1 MRLPFYTLY
10 DTSFTCI
17 TLSFLRGF
25 AFEPLK
31 YRPLLI
37 SVAVTG
43 ERRLLTDK
51 REWQHIH
58 TLLKLAEMG
67 AHRRTAKVST
77 EYLAERLGIS
87 QQTASRHLIELER
100 KGWIQRTITP
110 EGSLIK
116 INDTG
121 TRELQKLY
129 SNLRLLI
136 EAAYPP
142 SVTLEGTVFTGLG
155 EGAYY
160 ILKEPYRKQF
170 IEKLGFDPYPGTLNL
185 KLTTEYDLKTRT
197 ELETYPAVE
206 IQGFKNEN
214 RTFGLVKCYPAT
226 IDNKVKGA
234 LISALRSHYDV
245 SVLEVIAPVC
255 LRKQLDF
262 KDGHKVKVEVFT
274 LP

>member
-1 MRLPFYTLY
+1 
-10 DTSFTCI
+10 
-17 TLSFLRGF
+17 
-25 AFEPLK
+25 
-31 YRPLLI
+31 
-37 SVAVTG
+37 
-43 ERRLLTDK
+43 LTDK
-51 REWQHIH
+51 HEWQRIQ

-67 AHRRTAKVST
+67 AHRRTAKIST
-77 EYLAERLGIS
+77 EYLAEKMGIS

-100 KGWIQRTITP
+100 QGWIKRTITP

-116 INDTG
+116 IDDAG
-121 TRELQKLY
+121 MKEIKRLY
-129 SNLRLLI
+129 TQLRVLV

-160 ILKEPYRKQF
+160 ISKEIYRKQF
-170 IEKLGFDPYPGTLNL
+170 LEKLGFDPYPGTLNL

-206 IQGFKNEN
+206 IEGFRNED

-255 LRKQLDF
+255 LRKHLNL